1 MGGRGRSHVSSG
13 SIYTTPREYVTGSSA
28 RIGRI
33 ADAAREGRFVLSR
46 AQSKRAP
53 GIHTQTDAARL
64 IPQKG

>member
-46 AQSKRAP
+46 AQ
-53 GIHTQTDAARL
+53 
-64 IPQKG
+64 